1 MSRPRPRR
9 VVQLAGV
16 AAAALLAGLLPGTDS
31 AASGEPDGVSLAY
44 TCQFGAGQDPQD
56 ISVGIKQAYPADG
69 TVGKPIQ
76 PGDLTLTVGIPRAAV
91 TALVPAEADTL
102 SGSTDMKTNIT
113 QGTSRTVVIW
123 PDLTAKSTTVAGS
136 GDLDL
141 VLTGKVP
148 GVAVTA
154 GGDLVFAA
162 GDLDLTLHPQSA
174 AGTPSDPG
182 TPTADP
188 STPADSGTGG
198 SSSDDSGAVSP
209 SDISGNA
216 PAGSGSG
223 SGSGTVAS
231 GSAAGSLTDITG
243 LCAAKAGQDITLGTV
258 TVPGGTSST
267 PSSGTSTGA
276 TGTSG
281 TPSGSPSSSPS
292 AGSSPTNTRTTIVP
306 LDTSPP
312 HSGRTT
318 CDAVPHGE
326 LDPKRL
332 PPVSPQAIVL
342 PLPSMP
348 PFPDARMCAYAV
360 GFSNVNKLTGAMI
373 INDPNAHP
381 VLADVN
387 SGRRKVLDYTNEYVE
402 VDSLLSFAPPPSHAT
417 FLTYGFVP
425 TSAEVDFVP
434 KGLMT
439 VVQTGDDYYNE
450 PILTTIGG
458 YQDIRI
464 HDVKINGVTLD
475 VGPNCH
481 TATPVDV
488 VLKGRKRPSTDT
500 STGGL
505 PNYDIVDGGPLVDDN
520 LTVPPFTGCGTH
532 GENLDALFTASLSGS
547 GNTLN
552 MVQAPICSP
561 DDGTTPQNCT
571 EPDIPLPQLPVR
583 AGSTK

>member
-141 VLTGKVP
+141 VFTGKVP
-148 GVAVTA
+148 GVSVTA

-231 GSAAGSLTDITG
+231 GSAAGPLTDITG

-276 TGTSG
+276 TGKPG
-281 TPSGSPSSSPS
+281 TPSGSPTSSTP
-292 AGSSPTNTRTTIVP
+292 AGGSPTGTRSTIVP
-306 LDTSPP
+306 LDASPP

-318 CDAVPHGE
+318 CDAAPKGE
-326 LDPKRL
+326 LDPSRL
-332 PPVSPQAIVL
+332 PTPPPGAIVL
-342 PLPSMP
+342 PPAGVVY
-348 PFPDARMCAYAV
+348 PDVLLCGYFT
-360 GFSNVNKLTGAMI
+360 GFSNVNKLSGAMI
-373 INDPNAHP
+373 VNDPRGTPA
-381 VLADVN
+381 LATLN
-387 SGRRKVLDYTNEYVE
+387 SNRRLALNTSEDYYE
-402 VDSLLSFAPPPSHAT
+402 VDSLLGIDLPSSHST
-417 FLTYGFVP
+417 FLGFGFVP
-425 TSAEVDFVP
+425 ITADVNFVAEGP
-434 KGLMT
+434 MT
-439 VVQTGDDYYNE
+439 VVSSGD
-450 PILTTIGG
+450 PQSGGIPQITIVGG
-458 YQDIRI
+458 YQDLRLSN
-464 HDVKINGVTLD
+464 VKVNGVSMNI
-475 VGPNCH
+475 GSGCH
-481 TATPVDV
+481 TATPLNV
-488 VLKGRKRPSTDT
+488 VLTGRQDE
-500 STGGL
+500 GL
-505 PNYDIVDGGPLVDDN
+505 PGDDGRPDYTIQLGGPLVDGN
-520 LTVPPFTGCGTH
+520 LVIPPFTGCDTH
-532 GENLDALFTASLSGS
+532 DGDNLDALFTASLSGP

-552 MVQAPICSP
+552 FVQAPLCSST
-561 DDGTTPQNCT
+561 DAEYCDQ
-571 EPDIPLPQLPVR
+571 PDIPLPQLPVR